1 MARDVSIGYCAR
13 QLKRTAQKLERLAR
27 TWDLHDLE
35 ERSPGEFV
43 AQPGAQLEVG
53 KRAVGLL
60 LLWHG
65 YARVEAP
72 NIGDVN

>member
-1 MARDVSIGYCAR
+1 MCLSDIAR

-43 AQPGAQLEVG
+43 AQPGVQRKSGKGQL
-53 KRAVGLL
+53 
-60 LLWHG
+60 G
-65 YARVEAP
+65 YFSYGTGMVE
-72 NIGDVN
+72 